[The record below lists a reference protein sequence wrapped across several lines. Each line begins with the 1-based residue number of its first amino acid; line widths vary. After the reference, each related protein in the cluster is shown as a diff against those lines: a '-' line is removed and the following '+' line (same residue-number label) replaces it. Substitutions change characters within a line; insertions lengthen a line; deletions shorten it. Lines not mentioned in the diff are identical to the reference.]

1 MFLPSRMLLAIPCT
15 MHGHPC
21 MSGSVGMSIQMSLL
35 INRFSISACCAGAE
49 EESLVVHSGDRLP
62 GSSLALS
69 MSELW
74 QVIKEQR
81 DLNLPAHK
89 VHMHLPGSISLSCH
103 HRVVTGS
110 QGNDMCS
117 NTLR

>member
-1 MFLPSRMLLAIPCT
+1 MA
-15 MHGHPC
+15 
-21 MSGSVGMSIQMSLL
+21 
-35 INRFSISACCAGAE
+35 
-49 EESLVVHSGDRLP
+49 HSGDRLP

-89 VHMHLPGSISLSCH
+89 VRWPSDTPQICSIKTGVQQQRLWPVAVHML
-103 HRVVTGS
+103 
-110 QGNDMCS
+110 
-117 NTLR
+117 